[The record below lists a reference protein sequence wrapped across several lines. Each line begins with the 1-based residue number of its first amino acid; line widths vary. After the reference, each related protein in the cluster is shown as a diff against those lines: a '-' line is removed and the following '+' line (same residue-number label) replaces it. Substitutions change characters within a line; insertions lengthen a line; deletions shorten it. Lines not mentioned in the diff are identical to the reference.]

1 MNATQVSLF
10 SLYQQI
16 TEVLDYPQSFTVD
29 DSLWKKVS
37 IDELSGLIAQTDSET
52 DMLGFLEECD
62 RIEQAMES
70 LGIEI

>member
-52 DMLGFLEECD
+52 DMIGFFEECD
-62 RIEQAMES
+62 HIEQAMES